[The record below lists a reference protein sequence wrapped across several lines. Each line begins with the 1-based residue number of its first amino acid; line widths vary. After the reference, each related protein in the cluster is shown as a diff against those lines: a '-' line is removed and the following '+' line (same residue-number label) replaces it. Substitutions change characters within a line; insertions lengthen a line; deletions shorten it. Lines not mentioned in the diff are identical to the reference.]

1 MFRDYKDL
9 GIYKAISNAKVFS
22 IISLIA
28 SVIVFIVECINGLN
42 KGLMFYTC
50 LFLVPV
56 NCFLSI
62 PALTPYEKMKLKD
75 EGKGRDVH
83 FIENPVRHNETKSN
97 NDYRALLQIILWTL
111 LPYYYLLVLIILGSF
126 SGYSDFASQDILSWA
141 GNCGALLI
149 SHSFVY
155 IADIFLLGACGKI
168 KEDWKRSPPEFQK
181 AQSNLKKEEEYK
193 RDLEKKKEKSTQL
206 INKSGVKFFIKY
218 YKQIKSL
225 PMRDV
230 NVVENYSLEEKE
242 ERILSVKRIIDENLS
257 EFTLNEILQTYDNIL
272 TDDEKNLVQ
281 LLLNEKCDMNTK
293 LKYCP
298 ECGRNRIAIE
308 ETMCANCIE
317 KKKVEEMRSP
327 VGAIKTN
334 TPYLVR
340 GRVYGTKA
348 KEIYAELCYVRGWD
362 RSKEGQFGMFKPLY
376 SENCDTNREN
386 DVWFIC
392 YPNYSKDGLMNVVPD
407 VHAINIIEDNGDKIT
422 EIVAQRIGMSHIAN
436 RITFVKTKDGYAFL
450 GVYKIVQNG
459 TTRIYKRIS
468 DQYPM

>member
-42 KGLMFYTC
+42 RELMFYAC
-50 LFLVPV
+50 LFFVPI
-56 NCFLSI
+56 NFWLFL

-75 EGKGRDVH
+75 EGKGGDVD
-83 FIENPVRHNETKSN
+83 FIENPVWHNETKSN
-97 NDYRALLQIILWTL
+97 NDYRTLLQIILWTL

-149 SHSFVY
+149 SHSFVF

-225 PMRDV
+225 PMRDI

-257 EFTLNEILQTYDNIL
+257 EFY
-272 TDDEKNLVQ
+272 
-281 LLLNEKCDMNTK
+281 
-293 LKYCP
+293 
-298 ECGRNRIAIE
+298 
-308 ETMCANCIE
+308 
-317 KKKVEEMRSP
+317 
-327 VGAIKTN
+327 
-334 TPYLVR
+334 
-340 GRVYGTKA
+340 A
-348 KEIYAELCYVRGWD
+348 K
-362 RSKEGQFGMFKPLY
+362 
-376 SENCDTNREN
+376 
-386 DVWFIC
+386 
-392 YPNYSKDGLMNVVPD
+392 
-407 VHAINIIEDNGDKIT
+407 
-422 EIVAQRIGMSHIAN
+422 
-436 RITFVKTKDGYAFL
+436 
-450 GVYKIVQNG
+450 
-459 TTRIYKRIS
+459 
-468 DQYPM
+468 